1 MNRVATSLAQQPF
14 ALLRELEARSR
25 RHARG
30 LPQQVEVRRPWS
42 GIAFRVSGVLLV
54 SGIAEINEILD
65 YPQMTRVPG
74 AHAWVRGLANI
85 RGTLLPILDLA
96 GFIGDRL
103 ITPGRD
109 TRILAVQQGGV
120 SAGLVVDEVVGL
132 RHFFEEERSDE
143 LPEAPDGMRGY
154 LDGAYRHASGHWGV
168 FSMARLAADPRF
180 LQVAAHG

>member
-1 MNRVATSLAQQPF
+1 VNRVATSLAQQPF

-30 LPQQVEVRRPWS
+30 LPQQVEVKRAWS
-42 GIAFRVSGVLLV
+42 GIAFRVAGVDLV
-54 SGIAEINEILD
+54 SDISDINEILD

-96 GFIGDRL
+96 GFIDGRL
-103 ITPGRD
+103 TTPGRD
-109 TRILAVQQGGV
+109 TRVLSVKQGEV
-120 SAGLVVDEVVGL
+120 SAGLIVDEVVGL
-132 RHFFEEERSDE
+132 RHFFEEEHTGE
-143 LPEAPDGMRGY
+143 LPRMPEGMQGY
-154 LDGAYRHASGHWGV
+154 LTGAYRHASGHWGV